1 MGVVISFVLLYC
13 SIVCISADRL
23 WRLNFRTLVLTYNRP
38 PDIHDLEH
46 NRREG
51 QTTLDIMPSPIST
64 ESGLSPSPGDS
75 LTQGT
80 ISQKLS
86 SSRQSG
92 NAPKKR
98 APIACLNC
106 RVRKVRCDVAQA
118 GAPCTNCRLDGET
131 CVLAQSKRRRYDII
145 HTSSQ
150 GETRAPRGGI
160 CKLVAIEG

>member
-1 MGVVISFVLLYC
+1 MSSFVLFSC
-13 SIVCISADRL
+13 SLVCISAGRL
-23 WRLNFRTLVLTYNRP
+23 CRLNFRASVLTYNRST
-38 PDIHDLEH
+38 DFHDLEP
-46 NRREG
+46 NRRER
-51 QTTLDIMPSPIST
+51 QTALVIMPSPINKAM
-64 ESGLSPSPGDS
+64 GLSPSPGDS

-80 ISQKLS
+80 TSQNPP

-92 NAPKKR
+92 NATKKR

-145 HTSSQ
+145 HSSSQ
-150 GETRAPRGGI
+150 GEA
-160 CKLVAIEG
+160 